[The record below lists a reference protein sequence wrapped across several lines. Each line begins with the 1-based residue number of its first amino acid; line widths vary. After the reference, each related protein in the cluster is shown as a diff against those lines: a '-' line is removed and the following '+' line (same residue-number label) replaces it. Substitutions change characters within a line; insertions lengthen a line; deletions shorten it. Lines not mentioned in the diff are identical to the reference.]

1 MNIARTLKLV
11 ALAVATALLAGG
23 AWQAQS
29 GLKRL
34 ASERQQSA
42 LLRQS
47 LESAR
52 SLMPEVQ
59 QRERLVHSFK
69 DVAQEVDRR
78 GFDPA
83 RWGERKLRR
92 PQGVASRVEASAFL
106 SELRR
111 GGSGSIFVA
120 DLFDIATASPE
131 TGLFQQPQL
140 GDQGLTLGVSG
151 TLYFQTVSVAQPPRV
166 FP

>member
-1 MNIARTLKLV
+1 MNGTRTLKLV
-11 ALAVATALLAGG
+11 VLAVATVLLAGG

-34 ASERQQSA
+34 SSERQQSA
-42 LLRQS
+42 VLRQS
-47 LESAR
+47 LDDAR
-52 SLMPEVQ
+52 NLMPEVQ
-59 QRERLVHSFK
+59 TRERLVHSLNE
-69 DVAQEVDRR
+69 VAREVNRL

-92 PQGVASRVEASAFL
+92 PLGAASRVDASEFL
-106 SELRR
+106 GELGR
-111 GGSGSIFVA
+111 GGPDSIFVA

-131 TGLFQQPQL
+131 TGLFQQPQP
-140 GDQGLTLGVSG
+140 GDMGLTLGVSG
-151 TLYFQTVSVAQPPRV
+151 TLYFQTVSVAQPPRM

>member
-1 MNIARTLKLV
+1 MNGARTLKLV
-11 ALAVATALLAGG
+11 ALALATALLAGG

-34 ASERQQSA
+34 AFERQQSA
-42 LLRQS
+42 LLQQS

-59 QRERLVHSFK
+59 QRERLVRSLK
-69 DVAQEVDRR
+69 DVAQEVNRL
-78 GFDPA
+78 GFDPSH
-83 RWGERKLRR
+83 WGERKLRR
-92 PQGVASRVEASAFL
+92 PLGAATRVETSDFL
-106 SELRR
+106 GELGR
-111 GGSGSIFVA
+111 GGPGSIFVA

-131 TGLFQQPQL
+131 TGLFQQPQP

-151 TLYFQTVSVAQPPRV
+151 TLYFQTVSVAQPPRMY
-166 FP
+166 P

>member
-1 MNIARTLKLV
+1 MFNLV
-11 ALAVATALLAGG
+11 ALAFSTALLAGG

-52 SLMPEVQ
+52 ILMPEVQ
-59 QRERLVHSFK
+59 QRERLARSLK
-69 DVAQEVDRR
+69 DVAQEVDRL
-78 GFDPA
+78 GFDPSH
-83 RWGERKLRR
+83 WSERKLRR
-92 PQGVASRVEASAFL
+92 PQGVASRVEVSAFL
-106 SELRR
+106 DELGR
-111 GGSGSIFVA
+111 GGAGSIFVA
-120 DLFDIATASPE
+120 DLFDIATGSQE
-131 TGLFQQPQL
+131 TGLFQQPQP

-151 TLYFQTVSVAQPPRV
+151 TLYFQTMYEAQPPRGY
-166 FP
+166 P

>member
-1 MNIARTLKLV
+1 LNSARTLKLV
-11 ALAVATALLAGG
+11 ALALATALLAGG

-42 LLRQS
+42 VLRQS
-47 LESAR
+47 LDSAR
-52 SLMPEVQ
+52 SLMAEVQ
-59 QRERLVHSFK
+59 QRERLVRSLK
-69 DVAQEVDRR
+69 EVAQEVDRL

-83 RWGERKLRR
+83 GWGERKLRR
-92 PQGVASRVEASAFL
+92 PLGAASRVEASEFL
-106 SELRR
+106 GELGR
-111 GGSGSIFVA
+111 GGAGSIFVA

-131 TGLFQQPQL
+131 TGLFQQPQP

-151 TLYFQTVSVAQPPRV
+151 TLYFQTASVAQPPRV

>member
-1 MNIARTLKLV
+1 MNGIRTLKLV
-11 ALAVATALLAGG
+11 ALALATALLAGG

-34 ASERQQSA
+34 ALERQQSA
-42 LLRQS
+42 QLRQS
-47 LESAR
+47 LDSAR
-52 SLMPEVQ
+52 NLMPEVQ
-59 QRERLVHSFK
+59 QRERLARSLK
-69 DVAQEVDRR
+69 DVAQRVDRL

-83 RWGERKLRR
+83 HWGERKLRR
-92 PQGVASRVEASAFL
+92 PLGAATRVETAEFL
-106 SELRR
+106 GELGR
-111 GGSGSIFVA
+111 GGQGAIFVA

-131 TGLFQQPQL
+131 TGLFQSPQL

-151 TLYFQTVSVAQPPRV
+151 TLYFQTVSVAQPPRM